1 MGSFKRLNSY
11 FKKYTGTI
19 VAGSLFLVAANVFLV
34 WIPVFIRKTI
44 DQIQQSASS
53 RDVTGEY
60 ESIMNALFSSQVGA
74 ILAEKS
80 LYIVGSAVA
89 YGILLFLTRQ
99 TLIVTSRKIEFD
111 LRNEIFNKLLK
122 LSQHFYSQR
131 DSSDIYTRST
141 EDVNKVREYF
151 GPAFMYTINTMTR
164 AGIII
169 TIMTI
174 VSAELTLW
182 ALIPLPFLTL
192 MAYWISGYI
201 HSHSTIIQEQYSE
214 ITNRAKEAF
223 SSIRLIKAYNREEYE
238 EELFEDES
246 ELYRQKKLR
255 LDAIESL
262 FHPLLNLLIGV
273 SVIIVIWQGGVMV
286 IEDRLTIGNIAEF
299 VIYVAY
305 LTWPVASLGYTV
317 NLYQR
322 SLASWDRIT
331 NLLDVPVRIQNRDE
345 TISVTAEELKGAIT
359 FENVSFK
366 YPGSEEYALKGINL
380 EINAG
385 ENVAIVGKTGS
396 GKTTLVELIPRLYD
410 PVEGKITMDG
420 YDLDK
425 LPLEQLRR
433 AIGYVPQDTF
443 LFSDT
448 IGENIAFGAE
458 EASEQDIEEAASKAE
473 VLDNIRDFDKEFD
486 TVLGERGITL
496 SGGQK
501 QRTAI
506 ARALIRDPKVLIFD
520 DSLSAVDTKTEDAIL
535 AHLEKEFKDRTSIT
549 VSHRIS
555 TVKNADRIYVLEDGE
570 IIESGNHA
578 ELTER
583 DGLYASMHQKQLLEQ
598 ELAEI

>member
-1 MGSFKRLNSY
+1 M
-11 FKKYTGTI
+11 
-19 VAGSLFLVAANVFLV
+19 AANVFLV